1 MNKSKSV
8 PVKLCDEDVIPMRKS
23 VSLSEINETSHDFFY
38 EDFFEG
44 DGPLGIE
51 FRDMNGDAIVKSIK
65 KGTVASEF
73 YDLKTEM
80 ILVEIGTKDV
90 TSLSFLKK
98 MKMIEKEW
106 ENGIIY
112 LKFKKKIYKEII
124 TILNEKNLI
133 KYYDNFIDLG
143 AKSLDDFDYVEI
155 DDLTKMAFTPE
166 EITRFREI
174 NSNI

>member
-8 PVKLCDEDVIPMRKS
+8 PAKLCEEDVILMRKS
-23 VSLSEINETSHDFFY
+23 VSLSEISETSPDFFY

-80 ILVEIGTKDV
+80 ILVDIGEKDV

-106 ENGIIY
+106 ENGIIH

-155 DDLTKMAFTPE
+155 DDLTKMGFTSE
-166 EITRFREI
+166 EIRKFREI